1 MFRPALCSLYLL
13 CSQEKEREK
22 LIPLF
27 SFSLQHSLYFLRALI
42 FLIMT
47 NLSGFKPLFFPE
59 SFLYFMYIQFISIYK
74 NELYSQLEFFSG
86 ECTLYCFV
94 QIRFTKE

>member
-1 MFRPALCSLYLL
+1 MFRHALRSLYLL
-13 CSQEKEREK
+13 CSQKGEKEK

-27 SFSLQHSLYFLRALI
+27 SFSLRHSLYFLR
-42 FLIMT
+42 
-47 NLSGFKPLFFPE
+47 GFDFFNHDKSFRIQTSFFPE
-59 SFLYFMYIQFISIYK
+59 LFLYFMYIQFISIYK

-86 ECTLYCFV
+86 ECTLSCFV